1 MLGSMRLRLLML
13 ERITPELHCFN
24 FNVWK
29 EKTRI
34 TKFGRI
40 RSELQCLEGEDQNS
54 TVWKEKVRISAVWKH

>member
-1 MLGSMRLRLLML
+1 ML
-13 ERITPELHCFN
+13 EKITPELHCLERQGKN

-40 RSELQCLEGEDQNS
+40 GSELQCLEGWDQNS
-54 TVWKEKVRISAVWKH
+54 TVWKEKVRISAV